1 MSIYAYDPNQNYL
14 IAALPENDFERMEP
28 HLELIKVKTGDVL
41 YESGGRLPYVYFPVT
56 STISLQ
62 NLMENGSSSE
72 IAGIGREGMLG
83 TMLLMGGQTMPCR
96 ALVQIAGYAYRVRAD
111 VLLRE
116 FNQTGATFRLL
127 LRYTQSLITQTTQT
141 AVCNRHHSIEQQLC
155 RWLLLTNERVNCD
168 EIAVTQEAIAN
179 VLGVRREGITEAA
192 GYLQDLRYISY
203 RRGHITILNQ
213 RGLEE
218 HVCECYGVVKKE
230 FHRLMDHACESHAHR
245 TPGIRLLSP
254 IFPPTFPPV
263 IPPVYPP
270 TGLMSNQWRK

>member
-1 MSIYAYDPNQNYL
+1 
-14 IAALPENDFERMEP
+14 
-28 HLELIKVKTGDVL
+28 
-41 YESGGRLPYVYFPVT
+41 
-56 STISLQ
+56 
-62 NLMENGSSSE
+62 
-72 IAGIGREGMLG
+72 
-83 TMLLMGGQTMPCR
+83 MPCR